1 VRADAIGSNSCMKN
15 SGLLDFVFPS
25 RCAVCEALGPNL
37 CEDCHQVLRPSPHDF
52 QRGPIVGWAAT
63 YLSPEV
69 SKLLVSFKDRGQSAL
84 VSDLNE
90 LIAPLVA
97 ELAAF
102 TEVIYLVP
110 APSRLENFAR
120 RGFTPSVVL
129 ARALSNLVS
138 NAHVLNCLVLAKD
151 VKDQVGL
158 SSAQRHE
165 NLARPLED
173 AAWPVACGRGHVVD
187 SRALSPA
194 QCRAARDACAGL
206 VAAVLGLVGHSPE
219 GAGATGVERPG
230 LDGVESHFLVGHLG
244 DSRGKALPVCGQ
256 VGHPPMALDRYLG
269 HGLWQSVHRAH

>member
-1 VRADAIGSNSCMKN
+1 M
-15 SGLLDFVFPS
+15 
-25 RCAVCEALGPNL
+25 CEALGPNL

-63 YLSPEV
+63 NLSPEV

-102 TEVIYLVP
+102 SEVVHLVP
-110 APSRLENFAR
+110 APSRMENFAR

-158 SSAQRHE
+158 SGAQRHE
-165 NLARPLED
+165 NLAGSMSLNQR
-173 AAWPVACGRGHVVD
+173 VGGRLCFVVD
-187 SRALSPA
+187 DICTTGATLIEAWRALSVGGA
-194 QCRAARDACAGL
+194 N
-206 VAAVLGLVGHSPE
+206 VLGALVIS
-219 GAGATGVERPG
+219 
-230 LDGVESHFLVGHLG
+230 ESKPAASL
-244 DSRGKALPVCGQ
+244 
-256 VGHPPMALDRYLG
+256 
-269 HGLWQSVHRAH
+269 

>member
-1 VRADAIGSNSCMKN
+1 MKN

-63 YLSPEV
+63 YLSQEV

-102 TEVIYLVP
+102 SEVVHLVP
-110 APSRLENFAR
+110 APSRMENFAR

-158 SSAQRHE
+158 SGAQRHE
-165 NLARPLED
+165 NLAGSMSLNQRVGDRL
-173 AAWPVACGRGHVVD
+173 CFVVD
-187 SRALSPA
+187 DICTTGATLIEAWRALSVGGA
-194 QCRAARDACAGL
+194 N
-206 VAAVLGLVGHSPE
+206 VLGALVIS
-219 GAGATGVERPG
+219 
-230 LDGVESHFLVGHLG
+230 ESKPAASL
-244 DSRGKALPVCGQ
+244 
-256 VGHPPMALDRYLG
+256 
-269 HGLWQSVHRAH
+269 

>member
-1 VRADAIGSNSCMKN
+1 MKN

-52 QRGPIVGWAAT
+52 QRGPIVGRAAT

-158 SSAQRHE
+158 SGAQRHE
-165 NLARPLED
+165 NLAGSMSLNQR
-173 AAWPVACGRGHVVD
+173 VGGRLCFVVD
-187 SRALSPA
+187 DICTTGATLIEAWRALSVGGA
-194 QCRAARDACAGL
+194 N
-206 VAAVLGLVGHSPE
+206 VLGALVIS
-219 GAGATGVERPG
+219 
-230 LDGVESHFLVGHLG
+230 ESKPAASL
-244 DSRGKALPVCGQ
+244 
-256 VGHPPMALDRYLG
+256 
-269 HGLWQSVHRAH
+269 

>member
-1 VRADAIGSNSCMKN
+1 M
-15 SGLLDFVFPS
+15 
-25 RCAVCEALGPNL
+25 CEALGPNL
-37 CEDCHQVLRPSPHDF
+37 CADCHQVLRPSPHDF
-52 QRGPIVGWAAT
+52 QRGPVVGRAAT

-102 TEVIYLVP
+102 SEVVHLVP

-129 ARALSNLVS
+129 ARALSNQVS

-158 SSAQRHE
+158 SGAQRHE
-165 NLARPLED
+165 NLAGSMSLNQR
-173 AAWPVACGRGHVVD
+173 VGGRLCFVVD
-187 SRALSPA
+187 DICTTGATLIEAWRALSVGGA
-194 QCRAARDACAGL
+194 N
-206 VAAVLGLVGHSPE
+206 VLGALVIS
-219 GAGATGVERPG
+219 
-230 LDGVESHFLVGHLG
+230 ESKPAASL
-244 DSRGKALPVCGQ
+244 
-256 VGHPPMALDRYLG
+256 
-269 HGLWQSVHRAH
+269 